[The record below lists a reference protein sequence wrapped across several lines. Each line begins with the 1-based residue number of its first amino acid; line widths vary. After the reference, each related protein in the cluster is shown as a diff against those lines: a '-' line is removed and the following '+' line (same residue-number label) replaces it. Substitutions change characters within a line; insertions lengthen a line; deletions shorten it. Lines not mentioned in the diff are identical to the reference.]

1 MLEDAFAFTV
11 EELELNRSGKI
22 SEAQE
27 ARLEGYREMRGCGR
41 RAALIAFGLT
51 SLILF
56 AFPFLF
62 ANRPGM
68 ADARGF
74 IWGVAVLFLV
84 IIIIFAVMD
93 SYSGQSLTKGEI
105 SMMEGEVKTWSKEI
119 GAKSSSVGTTY
130 YLMVG
135 HKQFQ
140 LSSEEQM
147 NALHNEESYRF
158 FYVENGRL
166 PIIFSVERLNLN
178 RQH

>member
-1 MLEDAFAFTV
+1 MLEDAFTFTA
-11 EELELNRSGKI
+11 EELELNRSGQL

-27 ARLEGYREMRGCGR
+27 ARLDGYREMRGCGR

-51 SLILF
+51 ALILF
-56 AFPFLF
+56 IVPFLL

-68 ADARGF
+68 ADARGY
-74 IWGVAVLFLV
+74 IWGVAVLFIV
-84 IIIIFAVMD
+84 IVVIFAVMD
-93 SYSGQSLTKGEI
+93 SYTGQDLTQGKL
-105 SMMEGEVKTWSKEI
+105 SVMEGEVKTWSKEI

-135 HKQFQ
+135 LKQFQ

-158 FYVENGRL
+158 FYIENGRL
-166 PIIFSVERLNLN
+166 PIIFSVERLT
-178 RQH
+178 QSDS

>member
-1 MLEDAFAFTV
+1 MLEDAFTFTA
-11 EELELNRSGKI
+11 EELELNRSGQL

-27 ARLEGYREMRGCGR
+27 VRLDGYREMRGCGR

-51 SLILF
+51 ALILF
-56 AFPFLF
+56 VVPFLL

-68 ADARGF
+68 ADARGY
-74 IWGVAVLFLV
+74 IWGVAVLFIV
-84 IIIIFAVMD
+84 IVVIFAVMD
-93 SYSGQSLTKGEI
+93 SYTGQDLTQGKL
-105 SMMEGEVKTWSKEI
+105 SVMEGEVKTWSKEI

-135 HKQFQ
+135 LKQFQ

-158 FYVENGRL
+158 FYIENGRL
-166 PIIFSVERLNLN
+166 PIIFSVERLT
-178 RQH
+178 QSDS